1 MVISSCLMHML
12 HLAPYYYFGRAVL
25 IVLIM
30 EEKEE
35 MVKRNFN
42 TLRSWDLWLELVVQ
56 KVAILL
62 NI

>member
-1 MVISSCLMHML
+1 MHML

-42 TLRSWDLWLELVVQ
+42 TLRSWDLWLESVVQ